1 MASMLHEGLLLLFRN
16 RPALAPELLRD
27 ALNLRLPHWTEA
39 RVESAELTEVV
50 PTEYRADLVVLL
62 LEGKPIFAIVV
73 EVQLSRD
80 EDKRK
85 SWPLYLTSLRSR
97 VGCPTALLVVAPD
110 AAVARWCAQPIE
122 LGHPGFVLQPLVTG
136 PEAIP
141 VILDEQAAR
150 EDPELAVLS
159 AMAHGK
165 EEVGTSIAQTV
176 LAAMGDLDTERVRLY
191 VDLTMAS
198 LSEAARSALE
208 AMMQSGTYEYQ
219 SEFARKYVAQGR
231 AEGREEGL
239 QKGLQRGR
247 KEGREEG
254 LHEGERAALFEV
266 LDARGLKV
274 DAGTRQRILACT
286 ELSQLKLWLRKAVS
300 VQAAQ
305 ELFEPGPAAKPAAR
319 KAGKLGQSLKAPKPR
334 SKR

>member
-1 MASMLHEGLLLLFRN
+1 MQHEGLLLLFRN
-16 RPALAPELLRD
+16 RPELAPELLRD
-27 ALNLRLPHWTEA
+27 VLGLQLPQWTEA

-62 LEGKPIFAIVV
+62 LEGKPCFAIVV
-73 EVQLSRD
+73 EVQLSRN

-110 AAVARWCAQPIE
+110 AAMARWCAQPIE
-122 LGHPGFVLQPLVTG
+122 LGHPGFVLQPLVMG
-136 PEAIP
+136 PDAIP
-141 VILDEQAAR
+141 VILEEQVAR

-159 AMAHGK
+159 AMAHGH
-165 EEVGTSIAQTV
+165 EEVGASIAHTV
-176 LAAMGDLDTERVRLY
+176 LAAVAGLDAERVRLY
-191 VDLTMAS
+191 VDLAMAS
-198 LSEAARSALE
+198 LSEAARTALE
-208 AMMQSGTYEYQ
+208 ALMHRGTYEYQ

-231 AEGREEGL
+231 EEGR
-239 QKGLQRGR
+239 Q
-247 KEGREEG
+247 EGRAEG
-254 LHEGERAALFEV
+254 LHEGERAALLEV
-266 LDARGLKV
+266 LDARGLQV
-274 DAGTRQRILACT
+274 DEPTRQRILACT

-305 ELFEPGPAAKPAAR
+305 ELFEPEPAAKPTAR
-319 KAGKLGQSLKAPKPR
+319 KTAKRGQHLKATKPR

>member
-27 ALNLRLPHWTEA
+27 VLGIGLPNWTEA

-62 LEGKPIFAIVV
+62 LDGKPIFAIVV

-85 SWPLYLTSLRSR
+85 SWPMYLTSLRSR

-110 AAVARWCAQPIE
+110 AAVAHWCGQPIE
-122 LGHPGFVLQPLVTG
+122 LGHPGFMLQPLVMG

-165 EEVGTSIAQTV
+165 EEVGVSIAQTV
-176 LAAMGDLDTERVRLY
+176 LAAVGDLDT
-191 VDLTMAS
+191 
-198 LSEAARSALE
+198 
-208 AMMQSGTYEYQ
+208 
-219 SEFARKYVAQGR
+219 
-231 AEGREEGL
+231 
-239 QKGLQRGR
+239 
-247 KEGREEG
+247 
-254 LHEGERAALFEV
+254 
-266 LDARGLKV
+266 
-274 DAGTRQRILACT
+274 
-286 ELSQLKLWLRKAVS
+286 
-300 VQAAQ
+300 
-305 ELFEPGPAAKPAAR
+305 
-319 KAGKLGQSLKAPKPR
+319 
-334 SKR
+334 

>member
-1 MASMLHEGLLLLFRN
+1 MQHEGLLLLFRN
-16 RPALAPELLRD
+16 RPELAPELLRD
-27 ALNLRLPHWTEA
+27 VLGLQLPQWTEA

-62 LEGKPIFAIVV
+62 LEGKPCFAIVV
-73 EVQLSRD
+73 EVQLSRN

-110 AAVARWCAQPIE
+110 AAMARWCAQPIE
-122 LGHPGFVLQPLVTG
+122 LGHPGFVLQPLVMG
-136 PEAIP
+136 PDAIP
-141 VILDEQAAR
+141 VILDEQVAR

-159 AMAHGK
+159 AMAHGH
-165 EEVGTSIAQTV
+165 EEVGASIAHTV
-176 LAAMGDLDTERVRLY
+176 LAAVAGLDAERVRLY
-191 VDLTMAS
+191 VDLAMAS
-198 LSEAARSALE
+198 LSEAARTALE
-208 AMMQSGTYEYQ
+208 ALMHRGTYEYQ

-231 AEGREEGL
+231 EEGR
-239 QKGLQRGR
+239 Q
-247 KEGREEG
+247 EGRAEG
-254 LHEGERAALFEV
+254 LHEGERAALLEV
-266 LDARGLKV
+266 LDARGLQV
-274 DAGTRQRILACT
+274 DEPTRQRILACT

-305 ELFEPGPAAKPAAR
+305 ELFEPEPAAKPTAR
-319 KAGKLGQSLKAPKPR
+319 KTAKRGQHLKATKPR